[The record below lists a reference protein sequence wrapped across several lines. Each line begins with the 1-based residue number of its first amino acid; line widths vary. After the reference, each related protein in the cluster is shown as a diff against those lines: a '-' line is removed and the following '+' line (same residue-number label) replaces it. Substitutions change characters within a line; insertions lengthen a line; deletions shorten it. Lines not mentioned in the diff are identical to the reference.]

1 MDDGTLHGGP
11 DAQGAARWDF
21 SSNANACGPAPLL
34 LQALQRADAGRY
46 PDPGYHALRERLAA
60 LHAVAA
66 ERIVIAASAS
76 EFITRIT
83 AAVVQAFGPA
93 NVYAPRPGY
102 ADYARAASAWQLDL
116 VVQPRRAQLVWHAEP
131 GSPLGR
137 SEALPVVAE
146 DAVLVV
152 DRAYAALR
160 LEGEAPTMPA
170 AAWQLFSPNKAL
182 GLTGVRGAYALAPP
196 GAAPLQQALAR
207 LAPSWPVGAHGVAM
221 LSAWCD
227 REVQRWVGESL
238 ASLRSWKRLQL
249 AACEALGWQC
259 EASVAPYFAA
269 RWGAALPPP
278 AVLLP
283 RLREHG
289 VKLRDAASLGLP
301 GWVRLSVQ
309 PPEAQ
314 AALRDAWLEV
324 CR

>member
-1 MDDGTLHGGP
+1 MDDEPLHGGP
-11 DAQGAARWDF
+11 DAKGAARWDF
-21 SSNANACGPAPLL
+21 SSNASACGPAPML
-34 LQALQRADAGRY
+34 LQALQRVDAGRY
-46 PDPGYHALRERLAA
+46 PDPGYHALRDSLAA
-60 LHAVAA
+60 LHAVPA

-76 EFITRIT
+76 EFITRMT

-93 NVYAPRPGY
+93 SVYAPRPGY
-102 ADYARAASAWQLDL
+102 ADYARAASAWQLEL
-116 VVQPRRAQLVWHAEP
+116 VAQPRRAQLVWHTEP
-131 GSPLGR
+131 GSPAGR
-137 SEALPVVAE
+137 SEAVPAVADE
-146 DAVLVV
+146 AVLVV
-152 DRAYAALR
+152 DRAYEALR
-160 LEGEAPTMPA
+160 LDGEAPPMPA

-207 LAPSWPVGAHGVAM
+207 LAPSWPVGAHGVVM
-221 LSAWCD
+221 LAAWCD
-227 REVQRWVGESL
+227 GEVQRWVRESL

-249 AACEALGWQC
+249 AACESIGWHC
-259 EASVAPYFAA
+259 EPGVAPYFLA
-269 RWGAALPPP
+269 RWAAALPPP
-278 AVLLP
+278 SVLLP

-314 AALRDAWLEV
+314 AALLDAWRKV